1 MNLKLEQ
8 LRANTRRHF
17 FKQSGLGFGAIALQ
31 QMLSAE
37 TAAAAKPRLSPHL
50 LAAAAA
56 ICAGPGLWAG
66 RRLSSYSILISTRSA
81 CL

>member
-37 TAAAAKPRLSPHL
+37 TAAAAKPRFRIPAKGQVDHL
-50 LAAAAA
+50 PAHGGLAITA
-56 ICAGPGLWAG
+56 
-66 RRLSSYSILISTRSA
+66 
-81 CL
+81 